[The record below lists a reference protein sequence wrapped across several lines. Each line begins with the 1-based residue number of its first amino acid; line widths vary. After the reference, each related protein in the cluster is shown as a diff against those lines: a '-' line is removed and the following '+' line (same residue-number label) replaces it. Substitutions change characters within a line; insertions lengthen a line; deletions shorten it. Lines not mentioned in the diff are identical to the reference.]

1 MTSLIESLLLVEP
14 DLTAVMLQIGRE
26 WIKRNYPQS
35 RFASLVVDT
44 GENTPVTRV
53 VITSSDAAS
62 VHH

>member
-14 DLTAVMLQIGRE
+14 DLTAILLQIGRE
-26 WIKRNYPQS
+26 WIKRNYPES

-53 VITSSDAAS
+53 IITSSETAA
-62 VHH
+62 VAQ